1 NLSVMGAFTQDAE
14 LFTFL
19 KKNNVDVIVTD
30 YMMPN
35 NTLLSDGQN
44 YIQFLRRKYPGTALV
59 VLTMISNPMIIQ
71 MLYDNGVSAVVS
83 K

>member
-1 NLSVMGAFTQDAE
+1 MKKLSLVLVDDHPIVLSGLKETLSQSSNLSVMGAFTQDAE

-35 NTLLSDGQN
+35 NTLLG
-44 YIQFLRRKYPGTALV
+44 A
-59 VLTMISNPMIIQ
+59 VL
-71 MLYDNGVSAVVS
+71 DKV
-83 K
+83 